1 MKDAQEEKVTTEKS
15 NPEYEKGSWVTW
27 RQDIKVLD
35 CSIRDGGLMNNHLFE
50 DGFVRAIYETCVAAG
65 IDYMELGYKA
75 SKRIYAPD
83 EFGAWKYCDEE
94 DIRRIV
100 GDNPTSLKLSVMAD
114 VGRTDYHEDIIPAE
128 NSIIDM
134 VRIAT
139 YIHQIPGAV
148 DMIQD
153 AHDKGYETTVNLM
166 AVSAV
171 HEDDLNEALEVLAQT
186 PVGTI
191 YLVDSFGAFYTEEI
205 EALTKKYLAITQ
217 ATGKH
222 LGIHCHNNQQL
233 AYANTI
239 EAIINGANYLDATI
253 GGLGRGAGNC
263 PLELLIAFLKN
274 PNYRLRPILECL
286 EKHVLPLRQKIEW
299 GYDIPYL
306 ITGMLNQHP
315 REAMKFMEA
324 KERGSFVEFYD
335 MIMEQV

>member
-1 MKDAQEEKVTTEKS
+1 
-15 NPEYEKGSWVTW
+15 
-27 RQDIKVLD
+27 
-35 CSIRDGGLMNNHLFE
+35 
-50 DGFVRAIYETCVAAG
+50 
-65 IDYMELGYKA
+65 
-75 SKRIYAPD
+75 
-83 EFGAWKYCDEE
+83 
-94 DIRRIV
+94 
-100 GDNPTSLKLSVMAD
+100 MAD

-128 NSIIDM
+128 DSIIDM

-153 AHDKGYETTVNLM
+153 AHEKGYETTVNLM

-205 EALTKKYLAITQ
+205 EALTKKYLAVTQ
-217 ATGKH
+217 ATNKQ

-324 KERGSFVEFYD
+324 KERGSIVEFYD